1 MPKAVEDC
9 VKAIKGT
16 NKKTGKPYTTSEK
29 YAICNSRLKKSKSSE
44 AEIIDEVTLAT
55 FNAAQVLFN
64 NKVVPSIDDARAM
77 TDALLSKANYD
88 TNGLELLVARKVAR
102 G

>member
-1 MPKAVEDC
+1 MPKALEDC

-16 NKKTGKPYTTSEK
+16 NKKTGKPYTKSEK

-44 AEIIDEVTLAT
+44 AEIIDDVTTAT
-55 FNAAQVLFN
+55 FNASQILFQ
-64 NKVVPSIDDARAM
+64 NKVVPSIDDARM
-77 TDALLSKANYD
+77 LTDALLARADYD
-88 TNGLELLVARKVAR
+88 VDRLETLVAQRV